1 MSDIP
6 VNAPPPWYR
15 QRWPWF
21 LISLPATAVVA
32 GAITLYLAVRS
43 DDGVVAEDYYTKGL
57 AINQVLDRQE
67 RARQLG
73 LSADLQQ
80 QEGGRLVLTLVSERE
95 LALPEQ
101 IRLALV
107 NPVRAGLDKV
117 IPLHRSG
124 LQYIGTYPAVPNGR
138 WKLVLEDEGGIWQL
152 FSETQLP
159 LVTAVTLKP

>member
-6 VNAPPPWYR
+6 VGGPQPWYR

-32 GAITLYLAVRS
+32 GFITLYLAVRS

-67 RARQLG
+67 RAKQLG

-80 QEGGRLVLTLVSERE
+80 QEGGKLVLTLVSERE

-159 LVTAVTLKP
+159 LAKAITLKP